1 MTAIIKSMSQRHG
14 FIVDFYNKPHQKHY
28 IPPEEAE
35 ELKTEL
41 LSRRKPMVY
50 IRHLYWLQ
58 FKDHEKPI
66 YINMVRD
73 PVELFISNF
82 YYMRRGFNKKNNTSS
97 EWKWEMSESKRAETI
112 EQCIETKGKN
122 SSINHFLN
130 FNFRARMRRSLRAID
145 SLLLWQSREVSSKAA
160 LEMGTRTRQE
170 KRSK

>member
-1 MTAIIKSMSQRHG
+1 MSLRDDLFSIPNLNVTIRNHPKASFIFYNRLPKAGSSTMTAIIKSMSQRHG
-14 FIVDFYNKPHQKHY
+14 FIVDFYNKPHQKHF

-35 ELKTEL
+35 ELKVEL

-112 EQCIETKGKN
+112 EQCIETKGKT
-122 SSINHFLN
+122 I
-130 FNFRARMRRSLRAID
+130 II
-145 SLLLWQSREVSSKAA
+145 
-160 LEMGTRTRQE
+160 
-170 KRSK
+170 